1 MKYQIIK
8 AVIALHLAH
17 DNSVRVHGSLCC
29 TPAMKAG
36 LERSAW
42 TVSNRIGS
50 HFIARLFGQTG
61 KMIHP
66 TNEK

>member
-1 MKYQIIK
+1 
-8 AVIALHLAH
+8 
-17 DNSVRVHGSLCC
+17 
-29 TPAMKAG
+29 MKAG

-42 TVSNRIGS
+42 MVSNRIGS